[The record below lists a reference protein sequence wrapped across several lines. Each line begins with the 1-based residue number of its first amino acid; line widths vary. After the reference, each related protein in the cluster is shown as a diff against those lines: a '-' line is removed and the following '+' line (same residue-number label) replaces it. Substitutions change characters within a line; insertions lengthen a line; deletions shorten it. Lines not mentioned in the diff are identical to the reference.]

1 MRVIDHPKPKLQM
14 RPQTEFDIQ
23 PQVTDVSRETAGLVP
38 HLAAHRHAGA
48 AYRRPIAKPPR
59 SAEYFIVVFRLA
71 GEDVLEPP
79 VLPEHDPRMPD
90 RVVARVQQ
98 FSADQ
103 SHTRIL
109 QRSGQFLQ
117 PAGAGWSH

>member
-1 MRVIDHPKPKLQM
+1 MRVIDHPKPKLQL

-23 PQVTDVSRETAGLVP
+23 PRVSDAYRETAGLVP

-48 AYRRPIAKPPR
+48 AYRRPIANPPR
-59 SAEYFIVVFRLA
+59 HAEYFIVVFRLA

-90 RVVARVQQ
+90 RVVAR
-98 FSADQ
+98 SEEHTSELQ
-103 SHTRIL
+103 SR
-109 QRSGQFLQ
+109 Q
-117 PAGAGWSH
+117 